1 MSARAIPVAVLLLGV
16 ALAAA
21 AGVMPVTGAPEG
33 IAALVGMGLAEK
45 LLCISCVAALTLLAV
60 NATPLALLVMISE
73 NPEAAATCIAI
84 CYIVATT

>member
-21 AGVMPVTGAPEG
+21 SGIMPVAGAPMG
-33 IAALVGMGLAEK
+33 IAALVGAGLAEK

-60 NATPLALLVMISE
+60 SATPAALLVMISE